1 MALGVWRY
9 VREPVLTIIL
19 NFDTWFGIPSL
30 CMNGLLKTSDNFLIH
45 SYFLTS
51 SSHACCFCLFSDNK
65 WPIFVERQI
74 LFLIIK
80 LCAVKMLLQARFEP
94 ATYGFQ
100 HWPTTVLRTTNWAI
114 EGCSMLTRYPCSIVA
129 HCLCESPSW
138 SLSHTE
144 IADRGNGP
152 SDKKTTAILFVWE
165 RLVVLI
171 FAAHYVKVIQCQ
183 SIEGRPTDGF
193 GCLTVCKRAS
203 SHNYFEFWYLVWHTI
218 SLYEWPFE
226 NIWQIPHPFIFSHL
240 IITCLLFL
248 FVFLE

>member
-1 MALGVWRY
+1 MTDFSRKTNPVSDHKALCFQ
-9 VREPVLTIIL
+9 
-19 NFDTWFGIPSL
+19 NAPSSRIW
-30 CMNGLLKTSDNFLIH
+30 TSDLRIPTMTNYSPPLYQL
-45 SYFLTS
+45 SYLKG
-51 SSHACCFCLFSDNK
+51 CCL
-65 WPIFVERQI
+65 
-74 LFLIIK
+74 
-80 LCAVKMLLQARFEP
+80 
-94 ATYGFQ
+94 
-100 HWPTTVLRTTNWAI
+100 
-114 EGCSMLTRYPCSIVA
+114 LTRYPCSIVA

-165 RLVVLI
+165 RLAVFI
-171 FAAHYVKVIQCQ
+171 FAAHNVKVIQCH

-226 NIWQIPHPFIFSHL
+226 NIWQLPHPFIFSHL

-248 FVFLE
+248 FVFWE